1 MYLCGAASG
10 RHPRQPQASSP
21 ADALTRHSGQP
32 KTELQGDDA
41 IESSFPGCGHL
52 LNQQFSAARPNQI
65 WLGDI
70 AYLATAEGSLYLA
83 VLLDLYFR
91 KMVG

>member
-1 MYLCGAASG
+1 MRLHGI
-10 RHPRQPQASSP
+10 QASRKRSYKV
-21 ADALTRHSGQP
+21 TTQSNHR
-32 KTELQGDDA
+32 
-41 IESSFPGCGHL
+41 FPVAANL